1 MDRGNIN
8 MEICSVMSAIN
19 QFETHCAD
27 LCDVSAYRVA

>member
-1 MDRGNIN
+1 MDHGNIN

-27 LCDVSAYRVA
+27 LCDVSAYGVA

>member
-27 LCDVSAYRVA
+27 LCDVSADRVA